1 MSSIAVVDSGPL
13 LAAANRADPD
23 HERCIA
29 VLGRPDLRL
38 VIPALCIAEVTYVL
52 GRRLGPTIE
61 ARFLRGLSGFD
72 VRAPRGEEWG
82 EVATLVDR
90 YADFPLGGTD
100 AAVVAIADALATD
113 LVVTLDRRHFD
124 AIRRRDGQPL
134 RLLPE

>member
-1 MSSIAVVDSGPL
+1 M
-13 LAAANRADPD
+13 LAAANQADPD

-38 VIPALCIAEVTYVL
+38 VIPALCIAEVTSVL

-61 ARFLRGLSGFD
+61 ARFLSGFD
-72 VRAPRGEEWG
+72 VPRAARRRVV
-82 EVATLVDR
+82 EVAALVER
-90 YADFPLGGTD
+90 YADCPLLGTD

-113 LVVTLDRRHFD
+113 LIVTLDRRHFD

-134 RLLPE
+134 RLLQE